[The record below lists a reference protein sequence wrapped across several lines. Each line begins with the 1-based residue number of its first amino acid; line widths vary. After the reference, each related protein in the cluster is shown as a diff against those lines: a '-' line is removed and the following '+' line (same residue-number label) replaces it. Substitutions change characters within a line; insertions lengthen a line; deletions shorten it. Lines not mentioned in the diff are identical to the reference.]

1 MMRWQDSERSLMLNL
16 TPGSRMLLPAKRMI
30 EVRVA
35 GEQAT
40 KTVVFEGH
48 PLKVRV

>member
-30 EVRVA
+30 EVHVA